1 MKVPVNQCFVAFFKK
16 IAYKIITFCR
26 VFLIDCKRYI

>member
-1 MKVPVNQCFVAFFKK
+1 MKVLENKHFVAFFKK

-26 VFLIDCKRYI
+26 VFLIDCKQYI